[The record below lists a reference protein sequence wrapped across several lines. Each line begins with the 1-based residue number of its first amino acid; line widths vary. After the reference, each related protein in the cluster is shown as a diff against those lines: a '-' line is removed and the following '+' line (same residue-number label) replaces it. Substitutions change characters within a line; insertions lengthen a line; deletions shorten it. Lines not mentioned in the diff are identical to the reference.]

1 VRADLA
7 ALPGALER
15 IDDWIE
21 EGVLGTEDVNAADL
35 QIATSVRLLMT
46 LDDVRPAIE
55 DRPAGEHALRLVSD
69 FPGRIGPVFPAAW
82 LEPLRAAEAAPSP
95 S

>member
-1 VRADLA
+1 MRADLA

-21 EGVLGTEDVNAADL
+21 EGVLGAETPNAADL

-55 DRPAGEHALRLVSD
+55 GRPAGELATRD
-69 FPGRIGPVFPAAW
+69 RPRIS
-82 LEPLRAAEAAPSP
+82 RAT
-95 S
+95 